1 MSEFFN
7 TRLGEAV
14 EFIKNGTTATQLK
27 IKSSKAVTRI
37 ETIAEGKVNLGKVG
51 FVGDAEDIERYRLI
65 TGDILFSHINSIKH
79 IGKTALIR
87 GSEEIYN
94 GMNLLQIRPNTRET
108 DPSFLHE
115 LLRSDN
121 FRAEVR
127 RSAKQ
132 AVNQASISIAQLQ
145 ELEICL
151 PPLSEQKK
159 IAEILSGIDR
169 VINGYM
175 KQLKHRK
182 LFYGSFLD
190 KEISVSK
197 GTRNLVP
204 IGEVAIQSKKKGIGD
219 LPIYSVSVE
228 HGMIRRDSLE
238 RSLISSLDQKDN
250 LYASEGDFC
259 YNMMRMW
266 QGASGIAPK
275 DCLVS
280 PAYVVCRPTN
290 AVLPEYLAITCRS
303 KELIDKFRVSSRG
316 ITSDRWRLY
325 YEDFAKIEIPLPDKS
340 EQSAIITRNKALLG
354 STYKLEEYLQKAIRL
369 KESISSDLLS
379 GRKRVSDARIL
390 EGVGI

>member
-1 MSEFFN
+1 MSEYPLEPLGN
-7 TRLGEAV
+7 ICEINPDTLTEASDPTR
-14 EFIKNGTTATQLK
+14 
-27 IKSSKAVTRI
+27 
-37 ETIAEGKVNLGKVG
+37 
-51 FVGDAEDIERYRLI
+51 RYRYIDLSSIKEHKADLSI
-65 TGDILFSHINSIKH
+65 TPLPFAVLPSRARRGVAFNDVLLGTVRPNLKNFAIIESEDNDLLCSTGFAVLRSKKNISDPRFIFHVINSEIA
-79 IGKTALIR
+79 TRQLNALVT
-87 GSEEIYN
+87 GSNY
-94 GMNLLQIRPNTRET
+94 P
-108 DPSFLHE
+108 
-115 LLRSDN
+115 
-121 FRAEVR
+121 
-127 RSAKQ
+127 
-132 AVNQASISIAQLQ
+132 AVNVTQVADLLIPI
-145 ELEICL
+145 
-151 PPLSEQKK
+151 PPLPEQKK

-197 GTRNLVP
+197 STRNLVP

-266 QGASGIAPK
+266 QGASGIAPT